1 MERSRPL
8 QIVRSDLVLSWEIK
22 HVVSWVTRHV
32 QDAQELGYYHHL
44 VMLYCLGALLLWQAS
59 HIDDFDPQGS

>member
-8 QIVRSDLVLSWEIK
+8 QIVHSDLVLSWDIK

-32 QDAQELGYYHHL
+32 QDAQELGHL
-44 VMLYCLGALLLWQAS
+44 PSPGDAILSWRIAALAGLS
-59 HIDDFDPQGS
+59 H